1 MNKGTNLTDFK
12 LNRENPFAKQTIV
25 QMGNYLA
32 TRQVVGK
39 NDDER
44 SVLQAVDSNTGELLG
59 QTVFMRTKMVDTET
73 FAKVYQLGFQAF
85 ADLKPSVMKVFQYI
99 IEQLKPNNDRFFLY
113 VEDIMKTTGY
123 TKMTV
128 YRALGQLC
136 ARQIIARGSSNTDY
150 FINPMYVFNGSRVT
164 FITNWINTN
173 APDYKTN
180 QKTLKGT
187 IQLMQQQGYLPKQ
200 LDMFDEAGIDVGDV
214 PFPGGTMPEGTPET
228 DDPEANGVG
237 LHGHP
242 WK

>member
-25 QMGNYLA
+25 KMGNYLSS
-32 TRQVVGK
+32 RQVVGK
-39 NDDER
+39 NEDER
-44 SVLQAVDSNTGELLG
+44 SVLQAVDDSGQLLG
-59 QTVFMRTKMVDTET
+59 QTVFVRSKMVDTET

-99 IEQLKPNNDRFFLY
+99 VSQLKPNNDRFFLY

-136 ARQIIARGSSNTDY
+136 AREIIARGSSNTDY
-150 FINPMYVFNGSRVT
+150 FINPMYVFNGNRVT
-164 FITNWINTN
+164 FITNWINAN
-173 APDYKTN
+173 APDYKTS
-180 QKTLKGT
+180 QKTLRGT
-187 IQLMQQQGYLPKQ
+187 IQLMQQQGFLPKQ
-200 LDMFDEAGIDVGDV
+200 LDMFDEAGIEVNDV
-214 PFPGGTMPEGTPET
+214 PFPEPSKDNQESNAGI
-228 DDPEANGVG
+228 D
-237 LHGHP
+237 GHP